1 MKLYIILIGT
11 VVLMALVTGYLAFS
25 LEGRPPLSFDEVQET
40 KNRFRQAS
48 MPHKIVDF
56 HSLYYMRGQL
66 QLIDPIYRVS
76 KMEWETHNSSQLY
89 SEKKRCHVSASLAPS
104 HFFSKKEWLWEE
116 YQCGRSLNFP
126 EHFFEKNP
134 FLHSSGN
141 SYVYLAMKSGEK
153 FFDPSWIRTHLPF
166 FHVTELSEV
175 KKLLGGHLNGDY
187 GILEG
192 FSKTSLGGLI
202 RGEISL
208 ISNDYVLFKKSNK
221 PLSLRYNVYQKTRL
235 DHFLQET
242 PYEVTAYESQDG
254 CLHRD
259 GNICWSYTED
269 YLSKFVGQSSFF
281 IFIFSII
288 LIVLVVWIILNKIR
302 TDRHGNEKKRMALRI
317 LTHEFRTPVASLLL
331 ITEKLRSNFDNL
343 KPDLQE
349 LCLRMSDDIFRLQR
363 LTEMSGKYLHVQ
375 DNKKIVTFEKI
386 NIASVNNFVYDQI
399 QYCIE
404 QIHYLELEE
413 DCSITT
419 DAYWVGI
426 CIRNLVENAL
436 KHGNPP
442 VIVRLI
448 KTTNRVEVQVQDG
461 GEVKFGSIDEM
472 TSPFVKSRVSGG
484 MGLGLN
490 IVEKVIKEVGGK
502 LTFSSSPTRFTLAIR
517 RKL

>member
-1 MKLYIILIGT
+1 
-11 VVLMALVTGYLAFS
+11 
-25 LEGRPPLSFDEVQET
+25 
-40 KNRFRQAS
+40 
-48 MPHKIVDF
+48 
-56 HSLYYMRGQL
+56 
-66 QLIDPIYRVS
+66 
-76 KMEWETHNSSQLY
+76 
-89 SEKKRCHVSASLAPS
+89 
-104 HFFSKKEWLWEE
+104 
-116 YQCGRSLNFP
+116 
-126 EHFFEKNP
+126 
-134 FLHSSGN
+134 
-141 SYVYLAMKSGEK
+141 
-153 FFDPSWIRTHLPF
+153 
-166 FHVTELSEV
+166 
-175 KKLLGGHLNGDY
+175 
-187 GILEG
+187 
-192 FSKTSLGGLI
+192 
-202 RGEISL
+202 
-208 ISNDYVLFKKSNK
+208 
-221 PLSLRYNVYQKTRL
+221 
-235 DHFLQET
+235 
-242 PYEVTAYESQDG
+242 
-254 CLHRD
+254 
-259 GNICWSYTED
+259 
-269 YLSKFVGQSSFF
+269 
-281 IFIFSII
+281 
-288 LIVLVVWIILNKIR
+288 
-302 TDRHGNEKKRMALRI
+302 MALRI

-375 DNKKIVTFEKI
+375 DNKKIVTFEKT

-442 VIVRLI
+442 VIVRLM

-502 LTFSSSPTRFTLAIR
+502 LTFSSSPTRFTLAIG